1 MSGACG
7 KRGGKVLKLFKKPL
21 SLNGSLPSFKIA
33 GKNEC
38 NFVVSI
44 RGFFVILP
52 EKSGYRNPYL
62 TMTLKGTTNTSIKS
76 GRDWVSSKIRFK
88 NRQGSNFWV

>member
-33 GKNEC
+33 RKNEC
-38 NFVVSI
+38 DFVVSI
-44 RGFFVILP
+44 RFFLLF
-52 EKSGYRNPYL
+52 YQRNQAIGIP
-62 TMTLKGTTNTSIKS
+62 I
-76 GRDWVSSKIRFK
+76 
-88 NRQGSNFWV
+88 